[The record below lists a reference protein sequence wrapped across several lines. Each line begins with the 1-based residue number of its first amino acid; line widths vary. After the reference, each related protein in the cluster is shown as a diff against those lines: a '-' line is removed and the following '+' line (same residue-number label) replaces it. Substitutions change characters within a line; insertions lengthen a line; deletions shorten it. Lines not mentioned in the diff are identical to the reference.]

1 MSSSPQVQEPTGVL
15 PIHSQELSKLPIRK
29 PQIPERNPS
38 LTPVRRRSGN
48 ILHPTLNVRQLKFVE
63 YYVAGKNPYQAAK
76 LAGYAESTCANA
88 TELLLNNKDVREE
101 IGKRFNNAFHE
112 KNISNDDIFTGVARC
127 AFSNM
132 FDYINV
138 LPNGEFKVNLNE
150 VPREMGYAIQE
161 ISHDAQGRPK
171 IRLVDKK
178 ASFELLGRFRHMAV
192 DKLEVSGKEGGPLTI
207 QALDAIVQQNIT
219 INQIVQ
225 PSLENQREHKVLEG
239 KVVEALPESPEPTP
253 EKTLVEAV

>member
-1 MSSSPQVQEPTGVL
+1 M
-15 PIHSQELSKLPIRK
+15 
-29 PQIPERNPS
+29 
-38 LTPVRRRSGN
+38 
-48 ILHPTLNVRQLKFVE
+48 RQLKFVE
-63 YYVAGKNPYQAAK
+63 YYVGNRTAYQAAK

-88 TELLLNNKDVREE
+88 TELLLNNPDVRKE
-101 IGKRFNNAFHE
+101 ISNRFNTAFHD
-112 KNISNDDIFTGVARC
+112 KNINNEDIFSGVARC

-132 FDYINV
+132 FDYISV
-138 LPNGEFKVNLNE
+138 LPNGEFRVNLNE

-219 INQIVQ
+219 INQVVQ
-225 PSLENQREHKVLEG
+225 QPLEAKQEPKVLTGE
-239 KVVEALPESPEPTP
+239 VVEALPENPESFLEKSP
-253 EKTLVEAV
+253 VQAG